1 MTYRV
6 VDKCIGGKGTDRDNL
21 IADTDYE
28 IQTNVADFVHH
39 VFMQGV
45 PYTKDGSNNY
55 GSIDGLGAAQGAAVS
70 TTCPISWDEWRAA
83 GPGAAMWNE
92 WKSTLQTDR
101 DTIVEVFDA
110 DTQTYTRTIDWDS
123 EGNFLKYKEIN
134 ALAIGM
140 SLEDKLVSDVSS
152 AGFEKSLVSGTNR
165 TNNPRNSS
173 DSALDQWR
181 IKNLDARKHYKVQV
195 SKGNV

>member
-1 MTYRV
+1 MAYRV
-6 VDKCIGGKGTDRDNL
+6 VDKCIGGTGTDVDNPTDD
-21 IADTDYE
+21 ADYE

-45 PYTKDGSNNY
+45 PYTKEGSNCY
-55 GSIDGLGAAQGAAVS
+55 GSIDGLGAARGAAVS
-70 TTCPISWDEWRAA
+70 TTCPISWDDWRAA
-83 GPGAAMWNE
+83 SPAAAMWNE

-181 IKNLDARKHYKVQV
+181 IRNLDARKHYKVQV